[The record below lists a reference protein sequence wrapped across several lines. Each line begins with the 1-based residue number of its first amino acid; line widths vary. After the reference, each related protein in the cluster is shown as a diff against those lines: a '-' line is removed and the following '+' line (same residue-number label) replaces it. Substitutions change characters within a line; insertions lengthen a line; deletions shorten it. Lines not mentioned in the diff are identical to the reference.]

1 MNKNDKLKVVIDF
14 IADYLEGNEEKKPNL
29 YDLLKTER
37 EKHNKLKPNVDS
49 VDVVENIE
57 EVTTRI
63 KGINPDIITR
73 AQEINTK
80 VQEIDKRHY
89 QKIENEIIKNLN
101 DKIRNLE
108 GKTIDQ
114 ISDLTKIVKE
124 FTRKQ
129 PIGTTLDN
137 DGNVIEVVVEPLKE
151 YNKP

>member
-1 MNKNDKLKVVIDF
+1 MNKNDKLKVAIDF
-14 IADYLEGNEEKKPNL
+14 IADYLEGNEENKPNL

-37 EKHNKLKPNVDS
+37 EKHNKLKPNVGS
-49 VDVVENIE
+49 VDVVENVE

-63 KGINPDIITR
+63 KGINPDVITR

-89 QKIENEIIKNLN
+89 QEIENEIIKNLN

-124 FTRKQ
+124 FTGRKSM
-129 PIGTTLDN
+129 GTTLDD
-137 DGNVIEVVVEPLKE
+137 DGNVIAVEVEPLKE